1 MAVTSNIYFQ
11 HYLDLRDDADTFAAV
26 ASLAFWP
33 AKQLAS
39 GNFTVC
45 VPGIID
51 VCIRIH
57 LNPLNYKNYNI

>member
-1 MAVTSNIYFQ
+1 MAVTSNIDFYC
-11 HYLDLRDDADTFAAV
+11 YLDLRDDADTFAAV

-45 VPGIID
+45 VPGIVD
-51 VCIRIH
+51 VCIKIN
-57 LNPLNYKNYNI
+57 LYSLNYKNYNI

>member
-1 MAVTSNIYFQ
+1 MVREYGDSRAIEWFKFSILVS
-11 HYLDLRDDADTFAAV
+11 HLGLRDDADLFATV

-39 GNFTVC
+39 GNLTIC

-51 VCIRIH
+51 VSV
-57 LNPLNYKNYNI
+57 